1 MKPIFCTV
9 VIPFRNEEKNLEILL
24 PILSKAINEIKYNF
38 EVILVDDLSF
48 DNGVQVCE
56 LNANKF
62 DNFKLLRLKERGGQ
76 SGAFKKGFQEAKGE
90 YLIRMD
96 ADLQDNPMD
105 LRLFVEKFEEGC
117 DLVMGLR
124 ECRKHRRLFR
134 VASLLYDLLIIIIF
148 DTPLHSNSG
157 SFVGFKTNL
166 IKNIPWRKNDHRYL
180 PLIAIKRGA
189 QKIGEVIV
197 RHNKRS
203 FGYSKYNPLKKLI
216 FGMPEVISFIFRL
229 VNGKY
234 NIKLK

>member
-1 MKPIFCTV
+1 MQPIFCSI

-48 DNGVQVCE
+48 DNGEQVCRS
-56 LNANKF
+56 NANKF

-96 ADLQDNPMD
+96 SDLQDNPMD

-124 ECRKHRRLFR
+124 ECRKHRRLF
-134 VASLLYDLLIIIIF
+134 
-148 DTPLHSNSG
+148 SNN
-157 SFVGFKTNL
+157 V
-166 IKNIPWRKNDHRYL
+166 Y
-180 PLIAIKRGA
+180 
-189 QKIGEVIV
+189 V
-197 RHNKRS
+197 
-203 FGYSKYNPLKKLI
+203 
-216 FGMPEVISFIFRL
+216 
-229 VNGKY
+229 
-234 NIKLK
+234 